1 MNGIIGGT
9 SLLKSR
15 IFAKWDEKKIAT
27 PYGDTYVKI
36 SNNSNVFIQR
46 HGSPPVPPH
55 KINYRANIWA
65 FKYLNVQKV
74 ISVNSV
80 GSLKM
85 KIPPGTFVIPRD
97 FISLWIAAS
106 FYDKEMK
113 FIIPEM
119 DAGLFKYVCNLARKL
134 KMKVKSGGIYIQTI
148 GPRLET
154 KAEIRLLKQ
163 HGDVVG
169 MTMPSEATLCMEYEI
184 PYASICS
191 IDNYCN
197 GILKEPL
204 TMEEL
209 DKNWKKNMKA
219 IEIFIATLLERN
231 FE

>member
-9 SLLKSR
+9 SLLKSSIFSKWKTKR
-15 IFAKWDEKKIAT
+15 IET
-27 PYGDTYVKI
+27 PYGEVQVRLK
-36 SNNSNVFIQR
+36 NNNVFIQR

-65 FKYLNVQKV
+65 LKYLNVQKV
-74 ISVNSV
+74 VSVNSV
-80 GSLKM
+80 GSLKI
-85 KIPPGTFVIPRD
+85 KIHPGTFVVPRD
-97 FISLWIAAS
+97 FISLWVAAS
-106 FYDKEMK
+106 FYDREMK

-119 DAGLFKYVCNLARKL
+119 DSGLFKYVSGLAKRL

-154 KAEIRLLKQ
+154 KAEIKLLKRY
-163 HGDVVG
+163 GDVVG

-191 IDNYCN
+191 VDNYCN
-197 GILKEPL
+197 GILKVPL
-204 TMEEL
+204 TMDEL
-209 DKNWKKNMKA
+209 DKNWEINMRA
-219 IEIFIATLLERN
+219 IETFILTLLERN